1 MDVLGTYLYLF
12 KRISLSL
19 FLKDLILLSFRRELS
34 REFHSFGPVYL
45 VVLWASDERVNGMWK
60 REAWRVEY
68 ECTSLLLVN
77 IEVRHFGNSLCTN

>member
-1 MDVLGTYLYLF
+1 MYLYLF

-45 VVLWASDERVNGMWK
+45 VVLWASDERVKGMWK
-60 REAWRVEY
+60 REAWCVEY
-68 ECTSLLLVN
+68 ECGGGGGGGARAPVPLIHVVTPLVL
-77 IEVRHFGNSLCTN
+77 I